1 MSNYLVRYP
10 RLAVTLGY
18 PPTFPSLQSRH
29 PCEVPLWPTWSL
41 PSPAPFLA
49 QLRLEHP
56 VNCRLGV
63 PPAPLVPKPVVLLVR
78 GPRHLCLICH
88 CPSSCSRR
96 SRLAELVPSALTPQQ
111 HLLIAARNPWPG
123 RIPPFRSR
131 PFQLVPYLSIRSRY
145 HPRREQNRMF
155 PGLRIKLRLV
165 SRWPGEWWFATSR
178 LELHGEDLLDD
189 RGKVAE

>member
-1 MSNYLVRYP
+1 
-10 RLAVTLGY
+10 
-18 PPTFPSLQSRH
+18 
-29 PCEVPLWPTWSL
+29 
-41 PSPAPFLA
+41 
-49 QLRLEHP
+49 
-56 VNCRLGV
+56 
-63 PPAPLVPKPVVLLVR
+63 
-78 GPRHLCLICH
+78 
-88 CPSSCSRR
+88 
-96 SRLAELVPSALTPQQ
+96 LTPQQ

-155 PGLRIKLRLV
+155 PGLRIKFRLV